1 VFRVKLPPYL
11 IEGKLDAL
19 VAASEA
25 HVDRL
30 PNGWRTNL
38 YSLTKCDIACADIP
52 GISSL
57 IDPIVTYVSMTM
69 QLLYGY
75 RTTLDHNQPHILK
88 YSKESGHTGG
98 KVVFRSVSAYHISR
112 LFHEG
117 WLTGVPCKEG
127 RKSLR
132 YRPMLDMFRSRIFS
146 NSRLSIHVYY
156 RNVFFLSLCQTVA
169 LHHDRCD
176 VTANLSLSRHD
187 AYSGGG
193 TYIAALNRVIKLE
206 QGEVLLHPGQ
216 LLHGGMPITAG
227 TRYLLVTF
235 ANFER

>member
-1 VFRVKLPPYL
+1 
-11 IEGKLDAL
+11 
-19 VAASEA
+19 
-25 HVDRL
+25 
-30 PNGWRTNL
+30 
-38 YSLTKCDIACADIP
+38 
-52 GISSL
+52 
-57 IDPIVTYVSMTM
+57 
-69 QLLYGY
+69 
-75 RTTLDHNQPHILK
+75 
-88 YSKESGHTGG
+88 
-98 KVVFRSVSAYHISR
+98 
-112 LFHEG
+112 
-117 WLTGVPCKEG
+117 
-127 RKSLR
+127 
-132 YRPMLDMFRSRIFS
+132 
-146 NSRLSIHVYY
+146 
-156 RNVFFLSLCQTVA
+156 

>member
-11 IEGKLDAL
+11 IEGKIDAL

-25 HVDRL
+25 HVNRL

-88 YSKESGHTGG
+88 YSKEAGHTGG
-98 KVVFRSVSAYHISR
+98 KVVFFALCPNIM
-112 LFHEG
+112 FHVCSTKVG
-117 WLTGVPCKEG
+117 
-127 RKSLR
+127 
-132 YRPMLDMFRSRIFS
+132 
-146 NSRLSIHVYY
+146 
-156 RNVFFLSLCQTVA
+156 
-169 LHHDRCD
+169 
-176 VTANLSLSRHD
+176 
-187 AYSGGG
+187 
-193 TYIAALNRVIKLE
+193 
-206 QGEVLLHPGQ
+206 
-216 LLHGGMPITAG
+216 
-227 TRYLLVTF
+227 
-235 ANFER
+235 